1 MKMAMIRNRAIAAL
15 VSLAAL
21 FAVFSAGAPVPAV
34 AAGPG
39 IPLQRAPVDLRDA
52 VSLQR
57 GAQLFVNYCMGC
69 HSANYMRYNRLTD
82 IGLSEEQIKEYLLFG
97 TDKVGSPMTIAMR
110 PADSAEWMGK
120 APPDMTVIAR
130 SKRPDYIY
138 TLLKSYYVD
147 ESRAL
152 GWNNL
157 AYPNIG
163 MPHPLWQ
170 LQGSP
175 QLQVEERQS
184 HGRAVQVSNIVA
196 GEPGLLTAVEYDR
209 AVGDLVNYL
218 VFMGEPWK
226 VTSHR
231 IGIIV
236 MFFLAILLVFV
247 YLLKLEF
254 WRDIKH

>member
-1 MKMAMIRNRAIAAL
+1 MAKFRNRAIAAL
-15 VSLAAL
+15 VSLAAVL
-21 FAVFSAGAPVPAV
+21 SAAAPSSALAASSGV
-34 AAGPG
+34 A
-39 IPLQRAPVDLRDA
+39 LQRAPVNLQDA

-57 GAQLFVNYCMGC
+57 GAHLFVNYCMGC
-69 HSANYMRYNRLTD
+69 HSANYMRFNRLTD
-82 IGLSEEQIKEYLLFG
+82 LGLSEEQIKEYLLFA

-110 PADSAEWMGK
+110 ASDAKEWMGK

-170 LQGSP
+170 LQGAT
-175 QLQVEERQS
+175 QLKVEEKQS
-184 HGRAVQVSNIVA
+184 HGHAVQVKSIGP
-196 GEPGLLTAVEYDR
+196 GESGLMNAVEYDR

-218 VFMGEPWK
+218 VYMGEPWK
-226 VTSHR
+226 VQSSR
-231 IGIIV
+231 VGIIV
-236 MFFLAILLVFV
+236 MFFLAILLLIPFA
-247 YLLKLEF
+247 LPKCPNLA
-254 WRDIKH
+254 

>member
-1 MKMAMIRNRAIAAL
+1 MMKMAKFKNR
-15 VSLAAL
+15 
-21 FAVFSAGAPVPAV
+21 AV
-34 AAGPG
+34 AALITLAAAFTAAVPTAATAASSGA
-39 IPLQRAPVDLRDA
+39 PLLHAPVNLKDA

-57 GAQLFVNYCMGC
+57 GAHLFVNYCMGC
-69 HSANYMRYNRLTD
+69 HSANYMRFNRLTD
-82 IGLSEEQIKEYLLFG
+82 LGLTEEQIKEYLLFA

-110 PADSAEWMGK
+110 PADAKEWMGK

-147 ESRAL
+147 ETRAL

-170 LQGSP
+170 LQGAA
-175 QLQVEERQS
+175 QLKVEEKES
-184 HGRAVQVSNIVA
+184 HGHTVQVKSVVA
-196 GEPGLLTAVEYDR
+196 GEPGLMNAVEYDR

-218 VFMGEPWK
+218 VYMGEPWK
-226 VTSHR
+226 VQSSR
-231 IGIIV
+231 VGIIV
-236 MFFLAILLVFV
+236 MFFLSILLVFV

>member
-1 MKMAMIRNRAIAAL
+1 MKTMIRNRAIAAFL
-15 VSLAAL
+15 ALAA
-21 FAVFSAGAPVPAV
+21 VFVAASPAPAV
-34 AAGPG
+34 AAGSDF
-39 IPLQRAPVDLRDA
+39 PLQRAPVDLQDA

-57 GAQLFVNYCMGC
+57 GAHLFVNYCMGC

-82 IGLSEEQIKEYLLFG
+82 LGLTEEQIKEYLLLATD

-110 PADSAEWMGK
+110 PADAQEWMGK
-120 APPDMTVIAR
+120 APPDLTVIAR

-147 ESRAL
+147 DSRSL

-170 LQGSP
+170 LQGAP
-175 QLQVEERQS
+175 QLKVEERQS
-184 HGRAVQVSNIVA
+184 HGHTVQMKSTTNA
-196 GEPGLLTAVEYDR
+196 EPGLMTAIEYER

-218 VFMGEPWK
+218 VYMGEPWK
-226 VTSHR
+226 VQSSR

-236 MFFLAILLVFV
+236 MFFLVILLVFV

-254 WRDIKH
+254 WRDIHH

>member
-15 VSLAAL
+15 VSLAAV
-21 FAVFSAGAPVPAV
+21 FAVFTATAPAPAA

-57 GAQLFVNYCMGC
+57 GAHLFVNYCMGC
-69 HSANYMRYNRLTD
+69 HSANYMRFNRLTD
-82 IGLSEEQIKEYLLFG
+82 LGLSEEQIKEYLLFG

-110 PADSAEWMGK
+110 PVDAAAWMGK

-170 LQGSP
+170 LQGTP
-175 QLQVEERQS
+175 QLKVEEKQS
-184 HGRAVQVSNIVA
+184 HGRAVQVSSIAA
-196 GEPGLLTAVEYDR
+196 GDPGLMTAVEYDR

-218 VFMGEPWK
+218 VYMGEPWK
-226 VTSHR
+226 VKSHR

-236 MFFLAILLVFV
+236 MFFLVILLVFS

>member
-1 MKMAMIRNRAIAAL
+1 MKMAMFRNRAAAALLTLAAAL
-15 VSLAAL
+15 VAGVPSPVSA
-21 FAVFSAGAPVPAV
+21 AGA
-34 AAGPG
+34 G
-39 IPLQRAPVDLRDA
+39 IALQRAPVDLRDA

-57 GAQLFVNYCMGC
+57 GAHLFVNYCMGC
-69 HSANYMRYNRLTD
+69 HSANYMRFNRLTD
-82 IGLSEEQIKEYLLFG
+82 LGLTEEQIKEYLLFG

-110 PADSAEWMGK
+110 PADAAEWMGK

-170 LQGSP
+170 LQGAP
-175 QLQVEERQS
+175 QLKVEEKQA
-184 HGRAVQVSNIVA
+184 HGSAVQARSIVA
-196 GEPGLLTAVEYDR
+196 GDPGLMTAVEYDR

-218 VFMGEPWK
+218 VYMGEPWK
-226 VTSHR
+226 VKSNR

-236 MFFLAILLVFV
+236 MFFLVILLVFA